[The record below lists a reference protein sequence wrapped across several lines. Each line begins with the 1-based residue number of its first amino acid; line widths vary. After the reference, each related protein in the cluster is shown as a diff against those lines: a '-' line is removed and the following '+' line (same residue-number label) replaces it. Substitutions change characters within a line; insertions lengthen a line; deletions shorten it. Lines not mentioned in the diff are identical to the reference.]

1 MAEKKVIELD
11 VQSNL
16 GSLKS
21 QLKQAQ
27 QEVQTLS
34 DKFGATSTQ
43 AVAAA
48 KKAAILKDKI
58 GDAKSLTDA
67 FNPDAKFKALSG
79 SLTGV
84 AGGFSAITGAMGA
97 FGTQSEDVEKA
108 LLKVQS
114 AMALASGLQAVGESV
129 DSFKQL
135 GGVIKD
141 SYQKL
146 LLFIAG
152 QETQAVVATEVAVA
166 TQVEAVAT
174 EEATVAQISLNAA
187 MKANPIGVVIVG
199 VVALGAAIAG
209 LIYAM
214 GDHNK
219 AADKQAET
227 NKRLAEQAKEQR
239 QNIAKES
246 GEFATLITRLK
257 NTNEGSKE
265 RADLIKKI
273 NGQYGTTLK
282 NIKDET
288 KFQESLNKELASYL
302 EYQKAK
308 YTLQKNEDLI
318 VKNLEKQD
326 ELRAKIAKAEKDR
339 NQAIADGAGKQK
351 RTLEEGIITYVNL
364 NEEADKALKKANET
378 ISKSNKELEA
388 AEKRFNAYGSAA
400 NNAAKN
406 VDKLTNSGTK
416 YVEQTTDKIDK
427 VEENNEKEFESY
439 DKLEYKKAQLLKHSE
454 LTLQGHI
461 NETVKLQTDA
471 AEHEIAILEA
481 KAIKAAQ
488 LEEKSQSQKL
498 KLAKAGFDTIAQI
511 TELFGRKSEA
521 QARKAFKVQ
530 KAASMASALITTYQ
544 SARSAYASQFV
555 PLPDPSSP
563 VRGAI
568 AAGIAIAS
576 GLANVAKI
584 GQQKF
589 EGGTP
594 PSDTPPPSANI
605 GGGSV
610 ISPNFNVVGNS
621 GLNQLGQLQQKPM
634 KAYVVSGDM
643 TTAQSL
649 DRNRI
654 ENATLVQ

>member
-11 VQSNL
+11 LQTNL

-27 QEVQTLS
+27 ADVQILS
-34 DKFGATSTQ
+34 EKFGDTSKE
-43 AVAAA
+43 AIAAA
-48 KKAAILKDKI
+48 KSAAILKDKI
-58 GDAKSLTDA
+58 GDAKALTDA

-84 AGGFSAITGAMGA
+84 AGGFSVVTGAMGA

-114 AMALASGLQAVGESV
+114 AMALASGAQAVGESI

-135 GGVIKD
+135 G
-141 SYQKL
+141 
-146 LLFIAG
+146 
-152 QETQAVVATEVAVA
+152 AVVKSTF
-166 TQVEAVAT
+166 
-174 EEATVAQISLNAA
+174 SA
-187 MKANPIGVVIVG
+187 MTTAGKAFLVG
-199 VVALGAAIAG
+199 GIG
-209 LIYAM
+209 LII
-214 GDHNK
+214 
-219 AADKQAET
+219 AAVGLIIANYDDWFGASKKVAEQQ
-227 NKRLAEQAKEQR
+227 KIIAEQAKEQR

-246 GEFATLITRLK
+246 GEFATLISRLK

-265 RADLIKKI
+265 RAELIKKI

-308 YTLQKNEDLI
+308 YLLQKNEDLI

-339 NQAIADGAGKQK
+339 DKAIKDGAGKQK
-351 RTLEEGIITYVNL
+351 RTLEEGITTYVNL
-364 NEEADKALKKANET
+364 NEEADKALEKANET
-378 ISKSNKELEA
+378 ISKSNKALES

-400 NNAAKN
+400 NTAANN

-416 YVEQTTDKIDK
+416 YVEQTTDKVDK

-439 DKLEYKKAQLLKHSE
+439 DKLEYKKAELLKHSE

-471 AEHEIAILEA
+471 AELELLILEG
-481 KAIKAAQ
+481 KATKAAQ
-488 LEEKSQSQKL
+488 IDEAAHSKKVE
-498 KLAKAGFDTIAQI
+498 LAKAGLSAIAQI
-511 TELFGRKSEA
+511 TELFGKKSEKA
-521 QARKAFKVQ
+521 AKQAFKIQ
-530 KAASMASALITTYQ
+530 KAANIASALVTTYQ
-544 SARSAYASQFV
+544 SATAAYASQFT
-555 PLPDPSSP
+555 PLPDLSSP

-568 AAGIAIAS
+568 AAGIAVAS

-594 PSDTPPPSANI
+594 ASSPPPS
-605 GGGSV
+605 GGGLNGGTV
-610 ISPNFNVVGNS
+610 VSPNFNVVGNS
-621 GLNQLGQLQQKPM
+621 GMNQLAQIQQQPIQ
-634 KAYVVSGDM
+634 AYVVSGEV
-643 TTAQSL
+643 TSAQAL

-654 ENATLVQ
+654 KNATL

>member
-11 VQSNL
+11 LQTNL

-27 QEVQTLS
+27 ADVQTLS
-34 DKFGATSTQ
+34 DKFGATSQ
-43 AVAAA
+43 AAAEAA
-48 KKAAILKDKI
+48 KKAADLKDRI
-58 GDAKSLTDA
+58 QDAKALTDA
-67 FNPDAKFKALSG
+67 FNPDAKFT
-79 SLTGV
+79 SLTRSIGGALDGFQAFEGALGLIGV
-84 AGGFSAITGAMGA
+84 E
-97 FGTQSEDVEKA
+97 SEDLQKT

-114 AMALASGLQAVGESV
+114 AMAFSQGIQGALEAKDSFIQLGAVVKNTFSAMTTASKAFLVGGIGLIIAAVGLIISNYDDWFGASKKVAEQQ
-129 DSFKQL
+129 K
-135 GGVIKD
+135 VI
-141 SYQKL
+141 S
-146 LLFIAG
+146 
-152 QETQAVVATEVAVA
+152 
-166 TQVEAVAT
+166 
-174 EEATVAQISLNAA
+174 
-187 MKANPIGVVIVG
+187 
-199 VVALGAAIAG
+199 
-209 LIYAM
+209 
-214 GDHNK
+214 
-219 AADKQAET
+219 
-227 NKRLAEQAKEQR
+227 EQAKEQR
-239 QNIAKES
+239 ENIAKES
-246 GEFATLITRLK
+246 GEFATLISRLK

-308 YTLQKNEDLI
+308 YQLQKNEELI

-326 ELRAKIAKAEKDR
+326 EIQSKITKAQKDLPALIEAQKKAQKGLNETNAQDTNMVAFYAEKVREAKAAVAAK
-339 NQAIADGAGKQK
+339 
-351 RTLEEGIITYVNL
+351 
-364 NEEADKALKKANET
+364 
-378 ISKSNKELEA
+378 NKEIKLEQDELIK

-400 NNAAKN
+400 NNAANN

-416 YVEQTTDKIDK
+416 YVEQTTDKVDK
-427 VEENNEKEFESY
+427 VEENNDKEFESY
-439 DKLEYKKAQLLKHSE
+439 DALEYKKAQLLKHSE
-454 LTLQGHI
+454 LTLQGHV
-461 NETVKLQTDA
+461 NETVRIQQEA
-471 AEHEIAILEA
+471 AEYELLILQG
-481 KAIKAAQ
+481 KATKAAQ
-488 LEEKSQSQKL
+488 IDEAAHSKKVE
-498 KLAKAGFDTIAQI
+498 LAKAGLSAIAQI
-511 TELFGRKSEA
+511 TELFGKKSEKA
-521 QARKAFKVQ
+521 AKQAFKIQ
-530 KAASMASALITTYQ
+530 KAANIASALVTTYQ
-544 SARSAYASQFV
+544 SATAAYASQFT

-584 GQQKF
+584 TQQKF

-594 PSDTPPPSANI
+594 PGNSPPPSDA
-605 GGGSV
+605 GGGGTV

-621 GLNQLGQLQQKPM
+621 GLNQLSQLQQKPT

-643 TTAQSL
+643 TTAQAL

>member
-11 VQSNL
+11 LQTNL

-27 QEVQTLS
+27 ADVQILS
-34 DKFGATSTQ
+34 DKFGATSQ
-43 AVAAA
+43 AAAEAA
-48 KKAAILKDKI
+48 KKAADLKDRI
-58 GDAKSLTDA
+58 QDAKALTDA
-67 FNPDAKFKALSG
+67 FNPDAKFT
-79 SLTGV
+79 SLTRSLGGALDGFQAFEGALGLIGV
-84 AGGFSAITGAMGA
+84 E
-97 FGTQSEDVEKA
+97 SEDLQKT

-114 AMALASGLQAVGESV
+114 AMAFSQGIQGALEAK
-129 DSFKQL
+129 DSFIQL
-135 GGVIKD
+135 GSVVKNTFSAMTTASKAFLVGGIG
-141 SYQKL
+141 L
-146 LLFIAG
+146 IIAAIG
-152 QETQAVVATEVAVA
+152 IVVANYDDWFGASKKVAEQQKV
-166 TQVEAVAT
+166 
-174 EEATVAQISLNAA
+174 IS
-187 MKANPIGVVIVG
+187 
-199 VVALGAAIAG
+199 
-209 LIYAM
+209 
-214 GDHNK
+214 
-219 AADKQAET
+219 
-227 NKRLAEQAKEQR
+227 EQAKEQR

-246 GEFATLITRLK
+246 GEFATLISRLK

-282 NIKDET
+282 NIKDEA

-308 YTLQKNEDLI
+308 YKLQKNEELI

-326 ELRAKIAKAEKDR
+326 ELASKIAKSKKDEAKAR
-339 NQAIADGAGKQK
+339 KEQADSGGSNAIMLRAINSQVELQG
-351 RTLEEGIITYVNL
+351 RL
-364 NEEADKALKKANET
+364 
-378 ISKSNKELEA
+378 NKELEDA
-388 AEKRFNAYGSAA
+388 QKRFEYYGSAA
-400 NNAAKN
+400 NNASAK

-416 YVEQTTDKIDK
+416 YVEQTKDKVDK
-427 VEENNEKEFESY
+427 VEKNNDKEFESY

-471 AEHEIAILEA
+471 AEHELAILEA
-481 KAIKAAQ
+481 KATRAAQ
-488 LEEKSQSQKL
+488 IDEASHSKKVE
-498 KLAKAGFDTIAQI
+498 LAKAGLSAIAQI
-511 TELFGRKSEA
+511 TELFGKKSEKA
-521 QARKAFKVQ
+521 AKQAFKIQ
-530 KAASMASALITTYQ
+530 KAANIASALVTTYQ
-544 SARSAYASQFV
+544 SATAAYASQFT

-589 EGGTP
+589 EGGA
-594 PSDTPPPSANI
+594 PSGGGGGGNNA
-605 GGGSV
+605 GGGSTV
-610 ISPNFNVVGNS
+610 VSPNFNVVGNS
-621 GLNQLGQLQQKPM
+621 GINQLAQLQQTPT

-643 TTAQSL
+643 STAQSL

-654 ENATLVQ
+654 ENATLVK

>member
-11 VQSNL
+11 LQTNL

-27 QEVQTLS
+27 ADVQILS
-34 DKFGATSTQ
+34 EKFGDTSKE
-43 AVAAA
+43 AIAAA
-48 KKAAILKDKI
+48 KSAAILKDKI
-58 GDAKSLTDA
+58 GDAKALTDA

-84 AGGFSAITGAMGA
+84 AGGFSVVTGAMGA
-97 FGTQSEDVEKA
+97 FGAQSEDVEKA

-114 AMALASGLQAVGESV
+114 AMALASGAQAVGESI

-135 GGVIKD
+135 G
-141 SYQKL
+141 
-146 LLFIAG
+146 
-152 QETQAVVATEVAVA
+152 AVVKSTF
-166 TQVEAVAT
+166 
-174 EEATVAQISLNAA
+174 SA
-187 MKANPIGVVIVG
+187 MTTASKAFLVG
-199 VVALGAAIAG
+199 GIG
-209 LIYAM
+209 LII
-214 GDHNK
+214 
-219 AADKQAET
+219 AAVGLIIANYDDWFGASKKVAEQQ
-227 NKRLAEQAKEQR
+227 KVISEQAKEQR

-246 GEFATLITRLK
+246 GEFATLISRLK
-257 NTNEGSKE
+257 TTNEGSKE

-308 YTLQKNEDLI
+308 YQLQKNEEFI
-318 VKNLEKQD
+318 IKNLEKQD
-326 ELRAKIAKAEKDR
+326 ELRAKIAKAEKDKDK
-339 NQAIADGAGKQK
+339 AIKDGAGKQK
-351 RTLEEGIITYVNL
+351 RTLEEGITTYVNL
-364 NEEADKALKKANET
+364 NEAADKALEKANET
-378 ISKSNKELEA
+378 ISESNKALEA
-388 AEKRFNAYGSAA
+388 AEKRFTAYGSAA
-400 NNAAKN
+400 NTAAKN

-416 YVEQTTDKIDK
+416 YVEQTKDKVDK
-427 VEENNEKEFESY
+427 VEKNNDKEFESY

-454 LTLQGHI
+454 LTLQGHV
-461 NETVKLQTDA
+461 NETVRIQQEA
-471 AEHEIAILEA
+471 AEYELLILQG
-481 KAIKAAQ
+481 KATKAAQ
-488 LEEKSQSQKL
+488 IDEAAHSKKVE
-498 KLAKAGFDTIAQI
+498 LAKAGLSAIAQI
-511 TELFGRKSEA
+511 TELFGKKSEKA
-521 QARKAFKVQ
+521 AKQAFKIQ
-530 KAASMASALITTYQ
+530 KAANIASALVTTYQ
-544 SARSAYASQFV
+544 SATAAYASQFT

-589 EGGTP
+589 EGGAI
-594 PSDTPPPSANI
+594 SGGGGGGNNAG

-610 ISPNFNVVGNS
+610 VSPNFNVVGNS
-621 GLNQLGQLQQKPM
+621 GINQLAQLQQTPT

-643 TTAQSL
+643 STAQSL

>member
-11 VQSNL
+11 LQTNL

-27 QEVQTLS
+27 AEVQTLS
-34 DKFGATSTQ
+34 DKFGATSQ
-43 AVAAA
+43 AAAEAA
-48 KKAAILKDKI
+48 KKAADLKDRI
-58 GDAKSLTDA
+58 QDAKALTDA
-67 FNPDAKFKALSG
+67 FNPDAKFT
-79 SLTGV
+79 SLTRSIGGALDGFQAFEGALGLIGV
-84 AGGFSAITGAMGA
+84 E
-97 FGTQSEDVEKA
+97 SEDLQKT

-114 AMALASGLQAVGESV
+114 AMAFSQGIQGALEAKDSFIQLGAVVKNTFSAMTTASKAFLVGGIGLIIAAVGILVANYDEW
-129 DSFKQL
+129 F
-135 GGVIKD
+135 GVSKD
-141 SYQKL
+141 VAEQQK
-146 LLFIAG
+146 
-152 QETQAVVATEVAVA
+152 
-166 TQVEAVAT
+166 
-174 EEATVAQISLNAA
+174 
-187 MKANPIGVVIVG
+187 VI
-199 VVALGAAIAG
+199 
-209 LIYAM
+209 
-214 GDHNK
+214 
-219 AADKQAET
+219 
-227 NKRLAEQAKEQR
+227 AEQAKEQR

-246 GEFATLITRLK
+246 GEFATLISRLK

-308 YTLQKNEDLI
+308 YQLQKNEELI

-326 ELRAKIAKAEKDR
+326 EIQSKITKAQKDLPALIEAQKKAQKGLNETNAQDTNMVAFYAEKVREAKAAVAAK
-339 NQAIADGAGKQK
+339 
-351 RTLEEGIITYVNL
+351 
-364 NEEADKALKKANET
+364 
-378 ISKSNKELEA
+378 NKEIKLEQDELIK

-400 NNAAKN
+400 NNAANN

-416 YVEQTTDKIDK
+416 YVEQTTDKVDK
-427 VEENNEKEFESY
+427 VEENNDKEFESY
-439 DKLEYKKAQLLKHSE
+439 DALEYKKAQLLKHSE
-454 LTLQGHI
+454 LTLQGHV
-461 NETVKLQTDA
+461 NETVRIQKEA
-471 AEHEIAILEA
+471 AEYELLILQG
-481 KAIKAAQ
+481 KATKAAQ
-488 LEEKSQSQKL
+488 IDEAAHSKKVE
-498 KLAKAGFDTIAQI
+498 LAKAGLSAIAQI
-511 TELFGRKSEA
+511 TELFGKKSEKA
-521 QARKAFKVQ
+521 AKQAFKIQ
-530 KAASMASALITTYQ
+530 KAANIASALVTTYQ
-544 SARSAYASQFV
+544 SATAAYASQFT

-568 AAGIAIAS
+568 VAGIAIAS

-584 GQQKF
+584 TQQKF

-594 PSDTPPPSANI
+594 PGNSPPPSDA
-605 GGGSV
+605 GGGGTV

-621 GLNQLGQLQQKPM
+621 GLNQLSQLQQKPT

-643 TTAQSL
+643 TTAQAL

>member
-11 VQSNL
+11 VQNNI

-27 QEVQTLS
+27 ADVQILS
-34 DKFGATSTQ
+34 DKFGATSQ
-43 AVAAA
+43 AAAEAA
-48 KKAAILKDKI
+48 KKAADLKDRI
-58 GDAKSLTDA
+58 QDAKALTDA
-67 FNPDAKFKALSG
+67 FNPDAKFT
-79 SLTGV
+79 SLTRSLGGALDGFQAFEGALGLIGV
-84 AGGFSAITGAMGA
+84 E
-97 FGTQSEDVEKA
+97 SEDLQKT

-114 AMALASGLQAVGESV
+114 AMAFSQGIQGALEAKDSFIQLGSVVKNTFSAMTTAGKAFLVGGIGLIIAAVGLIIANYDDWFGASKKVAE
-129 DSFKQL
+129 Q
-135 GGVIKD
+135 
-141 SYQKL
+141 QK
-146 LLFIAG
+146 I
-152 QETQAVVATEVAVA
+152 
-166 TQVEAVAT
+166 
-174 EEATVAQISLNAA
+174 I
-187 MKANPIGVVIVG
+187 
-199 VVALGAAIAG
+199 
-209 LIYAM
+209 
-214 GDHNK
+214 
-219 AADKQAET
+219 
-227 NKRLAEQAKEQR
+227 AEQAKEQR

-246 GEFATLITRLK
+246 GEFATLISRLK

-265 RADLIKKI
+265 RAELIKKI

-308 YTLQKNEDLI
+308 YQLQKNEEFI

-339 NQAIADGAGKQK
+339 DKAIKDGAGKQK
-351 RTLEEGIITYVNL
+351 RTLEEGITTYVNL
-364 NEEADKALKKANET
+364 NEEADKALEKANET
-378 ISKSNKELEA
+378 ISKSNKALEA
-388 AEKRFNAYGSAA
+388 AEKRFTAYGSAA
-400 NNAAKN
+400 NTAANN

-416 YVEQTTDKIDK
+416 YVEQTTDKVDK
-427 VEENNEKEFESY
+427 VEKNNEKEFESY
-439 DKLEYKKAQLLKHSE
+439 DKLEYKKAELLKHSE

-471 AEHEIAILEA
+471 AELELLILQG
-481 KAIKAAQ
+481 KATKAAQ
-488 LEEKSQSQKL
+488 IDEAAHSKKVE
-498 KLAKAGFDTIAQI
+498 LAKAGLSAIAQI
-511 TELFGRKSEA
+511 TELFGKKSEKA
-521 QARKAFKVQ
+521 AKQAFKIQ
-530 KAASMASALITTYQ
+530 KAANIASALVTTYQ
-544 SARSAYASQFV
+544 SATAAYASQFT

-594 PSDTPPPSANI
+594 ASSPPPSDT
-605 GGGSV
+605 GGGGTV
-610 ISPNFNVVGNS
+610 VSPNFNVVGNS
-621 GLNQLGQLQQKPM
+621 GFNQLGQLQQKPT